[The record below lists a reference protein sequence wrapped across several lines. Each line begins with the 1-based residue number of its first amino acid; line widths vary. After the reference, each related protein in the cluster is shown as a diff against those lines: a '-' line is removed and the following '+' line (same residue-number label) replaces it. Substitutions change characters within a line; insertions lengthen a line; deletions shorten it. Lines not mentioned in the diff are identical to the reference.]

1 MFFKLGRK
9 RDARPTNPIL
19 VPFLNVRLRSRDREW
34 SATIENYFIGQLEPS
49 DRILLVSKVLKPP
62 DSTAQS
68 HRRLP
73 SYYRNVDEMLND
85 LYKSYK
91 AIKLG
96 ERTKELVVSDEEDP
110 RPFYR
115 KYVESEFRR
124 FLFGS
129 FGQKPP
135 KPASYKVRFDR
146 MLIDLY
152 ERILFPRGEKPLIVG
167 SESYMVLFDLRG
179 EELVPIHEG
188 FARYGKILT
197 SLLRKGRIVL
207 Q

>member
-1 MFFKLGRK
+1 M
-9 RDARPTNPIL
+9 
-19 VPFLNVRLRSRDREW
+19 RLKSREREW
-34 SATIENYFIGQLEPS
+34 WATIENHFIGQLEPS
-49 DRILLVSKVLKPP
+49 DRILLVSKAIRPP
-62 DSTAQS
+62 GSTTQS

-73 SYYRNVDEMLND
+73 SYYRNADDMLND

-124 FLFGS
+124 FLFGG

-135 KPASYKVRFDR
+135 KPAPYKVRFDR

-152 ERILFPRGEKPLIVG
+152 EKILFPRGEKPLIVG
-167 SESYMVLFDLRG
+167 SESYMALFDLRG
-179 EELVPIHEG
+179 GELIPIHEG
-188 FARYGKILT
+188 FERYGKILT
-197 SLLRKGRIVL
+197 SLLMKGRIVL

>member
-1 MFFKLGRK
+1 MFFRIGRK
-9 RDARPTNPIL
+9 REMQPTNPIL
-19 VPFLNVRLRSRDREW
+19 VPFLNVWLRSREREW
-34 SATIENYFIGQLEPS
+34 GATIENHFIGQLEPS
-49 DRILLVSKVLKPP
+49 DRILLVSKVIRPP
-62 DSTAQS
+62 GSTTQS

-73 SYYRNVDEMLND
+73 SYYRSADDMLND
-85 LYKSYK
+85 LYRSYK

-96 ERTKELVVSDEEDP
+96 KRTKELVVSEEEDP

-124 FLFGS
+124 FLFGG

-135 KPASYKVRFDR
+135 KPAPYRIKFDK

-152 ERILFPRGEKPLIVG
+152 ERILFPRGEKPLILG
-167 SESYMVLFDLRG
+167 SESFMALFDFREG
-179 EELVPIHEG
+179 EFVPIQEG

-197 SLLRKGRIVL
+197 SLLRKGRIEV
-207 Q
+207 